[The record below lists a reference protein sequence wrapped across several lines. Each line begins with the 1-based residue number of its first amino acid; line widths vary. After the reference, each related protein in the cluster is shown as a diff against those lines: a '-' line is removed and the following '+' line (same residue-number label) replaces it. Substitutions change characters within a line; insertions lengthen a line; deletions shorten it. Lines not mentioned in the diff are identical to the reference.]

1 MPTSFLGDPT
11 SFLGD
16 PTRLAHRGNDDPKSL
31 VSTDVPGRASC
42 GTDILV
48 SSGTDDS
55 VILDLNMF
63 VYDTNP
69 MFHVGDVDAPLS
81 SSSSSSSDSRAFSDD
96 EAPVDEVEQ
105 TKKAKKTWKKAK
117 VKVRPNPP
125 GSSLSDEKSLQRI
138 SEEIMLVA
146 PSLADRINP
155 RGIRHLI
162 GIYVLRRECG
172 VDISTEHL
180 SYLTDFRVRGRSDEV
195 KHSVTNASG
204 MALIAGFPSKDVED
218 HFFFVELSKKTVEAE
233 CIGLVKRRWKRRVK
247 QSLPEVSKEF
257 VTAMHDELCF
267 GNGNWRKSFSRKRIE
282 RVLSTEILLRKIL
295 GRGSARVSSREQ
307 AALEAAA
314 KATGSSGTNV
324 PKAMVPM
331 TSTPTAL
338 SAQVRSSRPLAP
350 KISATSTLLPP
361 RSLTS
366 GELAEFR
373 KLSAERARTSSGKG
387 KGIDRETPSKRQR
400 LDTYPGA
407 VVDRETS
414 ASHVVA
420 PPVGGLL
427 HGESYS
433 AVKSKASE
441 KIKKDYDDKLMKL
454 KSRCTKAEGEIVQLR
469 GELSSASDL
478 QRTRIGKGVGEAR
491 DEIALGFAGRTSEV
505 TRLLAEIGG
514 KVQNDML
521 NLAEI
526 DVNLEFIGLLQGSEP
541 PDLPTEV
548 KALRERRHLIYDA
561 RDVFADLLA
570 SVRRLL

>member
-441 KIKKDYDDKLMKL
+441 LSLFFDRLVGDYDQDVCCRDSELRMAKEA
-454 KSRCTKAEGEIVQLR
+454 KAVL
-469 GELSSASDL
+469 
-478 QRTRIGKGVGEAR
+478 
-491 DEIALGFAGRTSEV
+491 
-505 TRLLAEIGG
+505 
-514 KVQNDML
+514 
-521 NLAEI
+521 
-526 DVNLEFIGLLQGSEP
+526 
-541 PDLPTEV
+541 
-548 KALRERRHLIYDA
+548 
-561 RDVFADLLA
+561 
-570 SVRRLL
+570 